1 MYYPKREEFIAK
13 SKEGNL
19 IPVYSEVV
27 ADMETPV
34 SAFKKLGDN
43 QYSYLLESVEGGEN
57 VGRYSFIGSNPFLI
71 FNYQNGRVEFKEG
84 KEVKKYLTDRPLKE
98 LEKILDRYK
107 PVEVA
112 GLPRFCGGAVGYLGY
127 EMLSSFEDVSD
138 LEMSGLEVPDSLF
151 ILTDTILIFD
161 HVKHKIKIVAN
172 TLIEDDAEAAY
183 QQAIEKI
190 DLLRDKLEGSIA
202 HADTFS
208 SKQEKSEQSLRVQS
222 NLTKEEF
229 MTKVNRAKEYIRA
242 GDIFQVVLSQ
252 RLETQT
258 KAKPFDVYRTLRR
271 INPSPYM
278 YYLNFDEM
286 QLVGSSPEMLVR
298 VEDEVV
304 ETRPIAG
311 TRPRGDDEEED
322 ERLATEMLADD
333 KERAE
338 HTMLVD
344 LGRNDVG
351 RVSEYGSVEVDE
363 YMEVEKY
370 SHVMHLVS
378 NVKGELQEENS
389 EFDALRSCF
398 PAGTVSGAPKIR
410 AMEIIA
416 ELETTKRGPYAGAI
430 GYFSFNGNL
439 DSCITIRTML
449 FKEQKVYVQAGA
461 GIVFDS
467 DPASEYQETLNKA
480 EALLKAIELARRE
493 VGQRKVNRK

>member
-311 TRPRGDDEEED
+311 KSRAYNVSRPG
-322 ERLATEMLADD
+322 
-333 KERAE
+333 
-338 HTMLVD
+338 
-344 LGRNDVG
+344 
-351 RVSEYGSVEVDE
+351 
-363 YMEVEKY
+363 EK
-370 SHVMHLVS
+370 
-378 NVKGELQEENS
+378 
-389 EFDALRSCF
+389 
-398 PAGTVSGAPKIR
+398 
-410 AMEIIA
+410 
-416 ELETTKRGPYAGAI
+416 
-430 GYFSFNGNL
+430 
-439 DSCITIRTML
+439 
-449 FKEQKVYVQAGA
+449 
-461 GIVFDS
+461 
-467 DPASEYQETLNKA
+467 
-480 EALLKAIELARRE
+480 
-493 VGQRKVNRK
+493 